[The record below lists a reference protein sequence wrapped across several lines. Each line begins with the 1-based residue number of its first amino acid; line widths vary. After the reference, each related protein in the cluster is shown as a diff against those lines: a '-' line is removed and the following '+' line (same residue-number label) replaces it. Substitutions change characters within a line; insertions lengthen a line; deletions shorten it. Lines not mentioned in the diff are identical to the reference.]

1 MRRSLRG
8 TWLVLTFWAACLV
21 LGWLIAE
28 LYVAAVRPLV
38 AIVRFEGLIDT
49 ASAGQMFRILEAAR
63 TDQRIAALVLEL
75 DSYGGDARS
84 SEGLYHVLLRLRQEK
99 PLVVVVVGAATS
111 GGYHMAVAGNKIYAP
126 AVSEIGNVG
135 ARSGR
140 PWDPSIS
147 PDWLSTGP
155 FKLDGGSRFDNI
167 RQLDLVK
174 EAFVSHVVYQRSL
187 SPYNP
192 LRVDA
197 KTLAEAH
204 VYMGSEALALGLIDA
219 PGGLS
224 DAIQAAAELA
234 GLDSYRT
241 VQLLDY
247 LGMSFTPSSYYS
259 VPQLVRS
266 ALPGT
271 VFLLDSRIALGDVPS
286 VFTSRNALPWDRPTG
301 GRR

>member
-1 MRRSLRG
+1 MRRGWRETL
-8 TWLVLTFWAACLV
+8 LALALWAACLV
-21 LGWLIAE
+21 LGWLIAD
-28 LYVAAVRPLV
+28 LYLAGARPLV
-38 AIVRFEGLIDT
+38 AIVRFEGLIDA
-49 ASAGQMFRILEAAR
+49 ASAGQMSKILEAAR
-63 TDQRIAALVLEL
+63 TDPRIAALVLEM
-75 DSYGGDARS
+75 DSYGGDARN

-99 PLVVVVVGAATS
+99 PLVVIVSGAATS
-111 GGYHMAVAGNKIYAP
+111 GGYHMAVAANKIYAP
-126 AVSEIGNVG
+126 AVSEIGNIG

-224 DAIQAAAELA
+224 DAVQAAAELA
-234 GLDSYRT
+234 GLDSYQT
-241 VQLLDY
+241 VQLVDY
-247 LGMSFTPSSYYS
+247 LGMHFTPSSYYS

-271 VFLLDSRIALGDVPS
+271 VFMLDSRIALGETPS
-286 VFTSRNALPWDRPTG
+286 VLSSKHQLPWDRSTG
-301 GRR
+301 DRR